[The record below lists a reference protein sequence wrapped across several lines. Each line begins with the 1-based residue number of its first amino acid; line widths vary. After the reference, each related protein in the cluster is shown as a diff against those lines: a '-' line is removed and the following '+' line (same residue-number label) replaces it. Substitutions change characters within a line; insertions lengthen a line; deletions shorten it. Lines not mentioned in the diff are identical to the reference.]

1 MEVGRTDSDRS
12 GFGTESRSQH
22 KIQLMEDR
30 GAGPRK
36 QGVVELRTVL
46 DCLGSVVDSSKFG

>member
-30 GAGPRK
+30 GAGSRK

-46 DCLGSVVDSSKFG
+46 DCLG